1 MLHIFQSIPTPSH
14 SCSPGL
20 CLSPSLRPHRSIS
33 LKSKNLKPYLVP
45 FNNPEPNCV
54 PFDASETHSWS
65 LHCFRNSLM
74 SPLPERKQSIVPL
87 ANLDNK
93 IHFSKF
99 FSHFFWATP
108 KITLRNPSPPPLTPQ
123 KNIRPEGI
131 FARAAASLIPK
142 ILPVPNLPNSTNLL
156 AQSLQKST
164 TPNPLTHRH
173 LKQNSKKVAKKFG
186 ALKKTS

>member
-1 MLHIFQSIPTPSH
+1 MLHIIQSIPTPSH

-20 CLSPSLRPHRSIS
+20 CLSPSLRPHRPIS

-45 FNNPEPNCV
+45 FTNPEPNCV

-74 SPLPERKQSIVPL
+74 SPLPDRKQSTVPL

-99 FSHFFWATP
+99 FSHFFLGNTQNHPPKSLTTP
-108 KITLRNPSPPPLTPQ
+108 DHTSKKTSALKVYSPVPPLPSSQ
-123 KNIRPEGI
+123 KSFPYLI
-131 FARAAASLIPK
+131 SLIPPISSRNPCK
-142 ILPVPNLPNSTNLL
+142 
-156 AQSLQKST
+156 
-164 TPNPLTHRH
+164 NPLLLTH
-173 LKQNSKKVAKKFG
+173 
-186 ALKKTS
+186 

>member
-1 MLHIFQSIPTPSH
+1 MLHIIQSIPTPSH

-20 CLSPSLRPHRSIS
+20 CLSPSLRPHRPIS

-45 FNNPEPNCV
+45 FTNPEPNCV

-74 SPLPERKQSIVPL
+74 SPLPDRKQSIVPL

-99 FSHFFWATP
+99 FSHFFWQHP
-108 KITLRNPSPPPLTPQ
+108 KSPS
-123 KNIRPEGI
+123 E
-131 FARAAASLIPK
+131 IPHH
-142 ILPVPNLPNSTNLL
+142 PRS
-156 AQSLQKST
+156 
-164 TPNPLTHRH
+164 H
-173 LKQNSKKVAKKFG
+173 
-186 ALKKTS
+186 LKKTSALKVYSPVPPLLSSQKSFPYLISLIPPISSRNPCKNPLLLTH